1 MERTDY
7 QLACAMQKQYDEE
20 MAQTIH
26 QYERDEDCGT
36 PYKLQ
41 AKRIQHSFSKSYYME
56 LL

>member
-7 QLACAMQKQYDEE
+7 QLACAMQEQYDEE

-41 AKRIQHSFSKSYYME
+41 AKQIQHSFSKSYYME